1 MIFESDERDAS
12 VWPMSL
18 AVAASLS
25 LHAGLLF
32 AFPADSEKSEK
43 RLSQLAIEVTL
54 GSAIA
59 PPVEPAPSAAMEAGQ
74 EWPQG
79 SIDLV
84 QTAPVA
90 GPTDAAIP
98 VQPPPAPEA
107 VMLEDAVP
115 LAEAPPSLAPRELAS
130 LEATADARSRDA
142 LDRVQAPPTLQ
153 PVRQAPPR
161 PESRHDRAAVATASP
176 PGERGRLSDA
186 ASYASRQEA
195 QQDYVLQV
203 VRKLSNTRFVAAG
216 DRKGTAGG
224 VVVARL
230 TVGRDGA
237 LVDLSLAKDSGS
249 VGVDGSILE
258 NIRKAAPFAPLP
270 REFAQGSFTFIVPIN
285 FAQQR

>member
-1 MIFESDERDAS
+1 LIFESDERDAS

-18 AVAASLS
+18 AVAASFS

-32 AFPADSEKSEK
+32 AFPDVSETSEK

-54 GSAIA
+54 DSAVA
-59 PPVEPAPSAAMEAGQ
+59 PPVEPAPSAAMAAGQ
-74 EWPQG
+74 ERPQG

-84 QTAPVA
+84 QTAPMA

-98 VQPPPAPEA
+98 VQPPPPLEA
-107 VMLEDAVP
+107 VMLEDTVP
-115 LAEAPPSLAPRELAS
+115 LAEAPPTLAPRELVS
-130 LEATADARSRDA
+130 LEATADARSRDV
-142 LDRVQAPPTLQ
+142 LDRVQAPPTPQ

-161 PESRHDRAAVATASP
+161 PESRDDRAAVVTASP
-176 PGERGRLSDA
+176 PGERRRLSDVA
-186 ASYASRQEA
+186 AYASRQEA
-195 QQDYVLQV
+195 RQDYVLQV
-203 VRKLSNTRFVAAG
+203 VRKLSNRQFVAT

-249 VGVDGSILE
+249 IGVDGSILE

-270 REFAQGSFTFIVPIN
+270 REFGQGHFTFIVPIN
-285 FAQQR
+285 FAQER

>member
-12 VWPMSL
+12 AWPMSL

-32 AFPADSEKSEK
+32 AFPADSETSEK
-43 RLSQLAIEVTL
+43 RLSQLAIEMTL
-54 GSAIA
+54 DSAIA
-59 PPVEPAPSAAMEAGQ
+59 PPVEPAPSVAMEAGQ
-74 EWPQG
+74 ERPQG

-90 GPTDAAIP
+90 GPTDGAVP
-98 VQPPPAPEA
+98 VQPPPPLEA

-115 LAEAPPSLAPRELAS
+115 LAEAPPTLAPRELAS
-130 LEATADARSRDA
+130 LEATADARSRAA

-186 ASYASRQEA
+186 AAYASRQEA

-203 VRKLSNTRFVAAG
+203 VRKLSNRQFATG
-216 DRKGTAGG
+216 DRKGTAAG
-224 VVVARL
+224 VVVARF

-270 REFAQGSFTFIVPIN
+270 REFAQSSFTFIVPIN
-285 FAQQR
+285 FAQER